1 MNESATESIELECK
15 DCKRMFDFSEGEQTF
30 FKEHLLH
37 PPKRCPVCRLEKKQ
51 KYNKINDNAYGNE

>member
-1 MNESATESIELECK
+1 MEESTIELECK
-15 DCKRMFDFSEGEQTF
+15 DCKRTFDFSEGEQAF

-51 KYNKINDNAYGNE
+51 KYSKINNNAYGNE